1 MRKPQPPKV
10 VQVESSEDEVLNIS
24 SSSSSGDSSS
34 EGDSDESGSSSGA
47 ENDRDALSTVFNK
60 CKRYATR
67 LAVKISLF
75 AADARML
82 EPRADAG
89 AVIRPQPT
97 RCGPHSI
104 VFIHNL
110 FINARLQHERQWAHA
125 AAVSVGRIQLVSASS
140 RPPAATVPHLSAG
153 CALLMKKI

>member
-1 MRKPQPPKV
+1 MRKPPPPKV

-24 SSSSSGDSSS
+24 SSSSDSSS

-47 ENDRDALSTVFNK
+47 ENDRDALTTVFNK

-97 RCGPHSI
+97 RCDPPSI
-104 VFIHNL
+104 VFIHNHL

-140 RPPAATVPHLSAG
+140 RPPAATFPHLSAG